1 MRAAPASRLPTPRC
15 AARATRPPLHVSAGE
30 WEAGVGGGSGNKASR
45 ADAPRRVIVGSGAAR
60 EATWRAAAFLH
71 PAPCALITAA
81 ARGGGAYFGSR
92 AAEGVRRSAAA
103 GGPLSLYASSAA
115 GGWSRTGWGSRQS
128 PSPRSCLHAPPS
140 VALSRRPASCSP
152 VCQHS
157 RRATL
162 AAPQHTNSCAPA
174 ASAAAAAAATAAALL
189 VVCASLQGAAGN
201 PDAKRLYDDLLSN
214 YNKLV
219 RPVVN
224 VSDALTVKIKLKLS
238 QLIDVNLKNQI
249 MTTNLWV
256 EQSWYDYKL
265 QWDPREYGGVEMLHV
280 PSDHIWR
287 PDIVLYNNADGN
299 FEVTLAT
306 KATLNY
312 TGRVEWKPPAIYK
325 SSCEIDVEY
334 FPFDE
339 QTCVMKFGS
348 WTYDGFQVD
357 LRHIDEVKDSNV
369 VELGVDLS
377 EFYTSVEWDI
387 LEVPAVRNEKYY
399 TCCDEPY
406 LDITFNITMRRKT
419 LFYTVNLIIPCMGIS
434 FLTVLVF
441 YLPSD
446 SGEKVSLSISILLSL
461 TVFFLLLAE
470 IIPPTSLVV
479 PLLGKFVLFTMILDT
494 FSICVTVVVLNVH
507 FRSPQTHVMAPWVR
521 RVFIHILPRLLVM
534 RRPQY
539 QIDKRSFGLATSAH
553 RVMVRTCNGLELRD
567 SSLLSAAAAAAA
579 ADSSASSELVA
590 EPSPHDFFPRLLD
603 HEFTSRAGH
612 TESTWANFESART
625 CPPCRVILMSP
636 GARSGHKRNGVGAA
650 SPTKAARSGPRLDKC
665 SSAPVLQLQRCSPAA
680 APCCHRQADTAGRQS
695 PAEYLTR
702 HEESGDRVL
711 RLVYGAHYEGWYP
724 RPPVPAG
731 VCCIYHAAGALN
743 VREPSPR
750 LASGVYRPRRWR
762 RRDKARPHRP
772 GLPRVMSCKITRRR
786 APPLSRATIYLTTYS
801 TVEELIRFQHQ
812 RRGGRLR
819 DSDLGGS
826 CRIHGPGGGVPPPPT
841 TLLAEEAAPGAAAGD
856 GADEPATPSADG
868 CAGGGG
874 GASNG
879 FPGAARPASL
889 HWHRCPELHK
899 AIDGVRFIADHTK
912 REEDSTRVKED
923 WKYVAMVLDRLFL
936 WIFTLAVLVGTAGII
951 LQAPTLY
958 DDRVP
963 IDVRLSE
970 IATTTAKPHVGSAL

>member
-1 MRAAPASRLPTPRC
+1 MMTKNLVRIMWIV
-15 AARATRPPLHVSAGE
+15 HV
-30 WEAGVGGGSGNKASR
+30 
-45 ADAPRRVIVGSGAAR
+45 
-60 EATWRAAAFLH
+60 L
-71 PAPCALITAA
+71 AL
-81 ARGGGAYFGSR
+81 G
-92 AAEGVRRSAAA
+92 
-103 GGPLSLYASSAA
+103 
-115 GGWSRTGWGSRQS
+115 
-128 PSPRSCLHAPPS
+128 
-140 VALSRRPASCSP
+140 CS
-152 VCQHS
+152 
-157 RRATL
+157 
-162 AAPQHTNSCAPA
+162 
-174 ASAAAAAAATAAALL
+174 
-189 VVCASLQGAAGN
+189 GN

-219 RPVVN
+219 RPVIN
-224 VSDALTVKIKLKLS
+224 VTDALTVKIKLKLS

-256 EQSWYDYKL
+256 EQAWYDYKL
-265 QWDPREYGGVEMLHV
+265 KWDPKDYGGVEMLHV

-312 TGRVEWKPPAIYK
+312 TGRVDWKPPAIYK

-357 LRHIDEVKDSNV
+357 LRHLDEMKGSNV
-369 VELGVDLS
+369 VDIGIDLT

-387 LEVPAVRNEKYY
+387 LEVPAVRNEKFY

-534 RRPQY
+534 RRPHY
-539 QIDKRSFGLATSAH
+539 PLDSRSH
-553 RVMVRTCNGLELRD
+553 RVMIRTCNGLELRD
-567 SSLLSAAAAAAA
+567 SGLYQDASDLTEDPSGFFPN
-579 ADSSASSELVA
+579 ASSIDELT
-590 EPSPHDFFPRLLD
+590 PREL
-603 HEFTSRAGH
+603 EAG
-612 TESTWANFESART
+612 
-625 CPPCRVILMSP
+625 
-636 GARSGHKRNGVGAA
+636 
-650 SPTKAARSGPRLDKC
+650 
-665 SSAPVLQLQRCSPAA
+665 
-680 APCCHRQADTAGRQS
+680 
-695 PAEYLTR
+695 
-702 HEESGDRVL
+702 VL
-711 RLVYGAHYEGWYP
+711 R
-724 RPPVPAG
+724 
-731 VCCIYHAAGALN
+731 
-743 VREPSPR
+743 
-750 LASGVYRPRRWR
+750 
-762 RRDKARPHRP
+762 
-772 GLPRVMSCKITRRR
+772 SC
-786 APPLSRATIYLTTYS
+786 S
-801 TVEELIRFQHQ
+801 
-812 RRGGRLR
+812 
-819 DSDLGGS
+819 
-826 CRIHGPGGGVPPPPT
+826 IHGTTPPPSMGFHLGDHLIDSKGIEHIEEHLNDV
-841 TLLAEEAAPGAAAGD
+841 LLKECHP
-856 GADEPATPSADG
+856 
-868 CAGGGG
+868 
-874 GASNG
+874 
-879 FPGAARPASL
+879 
-889 HWHRCPELHK
+889 WHHCPEVHK
-899 AIDGVRFIADHTK
+899 AIDGVRFIADHTR
-912 REEDSTRVKED
+912 REEDSTKVKED

-958 DDRVP
+958 DDRRP
-963 IDVRLSE
+963 IDIRLSE
-970 IATTTAKPHVGSAL
+970 IASTTAKPHLAISL

>member
-1 MRAAPASRLPTPRC
+1 MMKSL
-15 AARATRPPLHVSAGE
+15 
-30 WEAGVGGGSGNKASR
+30 VGIMWIVLVLISG
-45 ADAPRRVIVGSGAAR
+45 
-60 EATWRAAAFLH
+60 
-71 PAPCALITAA
+71 
-81 ARGGGAYFGSR
+81 
-92 AAEGVRRSAAA
+92 
-103 GGPLSLYASSAA
+103 
-115 GGWSRTGWGSRQS
+115 
-128 PSPRSCLHAPPS
+128 
-140 VALSRRPASCSP
+140 CS
-152 VCQHS
+152 
-157 RRATL
+157 
-162 AAPQHTNSCAPA
+162 
-174 ASAAAAAAATAAALL
+174 
-189 VVCASLQGAAGN
+189 GN

-224 VSDALTVKIKLKLS
+224 VTDALTVKIKLKLS

-265 QWDPREYGGVEMLHV
+265 KWEPKEYGGVEMLHV

-357 LRHIDEVKDSNV
+357 LRHIDEVRGSNV
-369 VELGVDLS
+369 VDIGVDLS

-387 LEVPAVRNEKYY
+387 LEVPAVRNEKFY

-521 RVFIHILPRLLVM
+521 RVFIHVLPRLLVM
-534 RRPQY
+534 RRE
-539 QIDKRSFGLATSAH
+539 
-553 RVMVRTCNGLELRD
+553 LEAVNL
-567 SSLLSAAAAAAA
+567 
-579 ADSSASSELVA
+579 
-590 EPSPHDFFPRLLD
+590 
-603 HEFTSRAGH
+603 G
-612 TESTWANFESART
+612 ST
-625 CPPCRVILMSP
+625 
-636 GARSGHKRNGVGAA
+636 
-650 SPTKAARSGPRLDKC
+650 
-665 SSAPVLQLQRCSPAA
+665 
-680 APCCHRQADTAGRQS
+680 
-695 PAEYLTR
+695 
-702 HEESGDRVL
+702 
-711 RLVYGAHYEGWYP
+711 
-724 RPPVPAG
+724 
-731 VCCIYHAAGALN
+731 
-743 VREPSPR
+743 
-750 LASGVYRPRRWR
+750 
-762 RRDKARPHRP
+762 
-772 GLPRVMSCKITRRR
+772 
-786 APPLSRATIYLTTYS
+786 
-801 TVEELIRFQHQ
+801 
-812 RRGGRLR
+812 
-819 DSDLGGS
+819 
-826 CRIHGPGGGVPPPPT
+826 CRIHGSPAATAAPPPQLPT
-841 TLLAEEAAPGAAAGD
+841 EESVDALCNTLH
-856 GADEPATPSADG
+856 
-868 CAGGGG
+868 
-874 GASNG
+874 
-879 FPGAARPASL
+879 
-889 HWHRCPELHK
+889 HWHHCPELYK
-899 AIDGVRFIADHTK
+899 AIEGIRFIADHTK

-936 WIFTLAVLVGTAGII
+936 WIFTLAVVVGTAGII

-958 DDRVP
+958 DDRIP

-970 IATTTAKPHVGSAL
+970 IASTTAKPHIVTSL